1 MAPATPTGALPA
13 TNPAAQNPKGQ
24 GPNDLPAPHGMDTL
38 PDSPQEPR
46 KVPSPINPSP
56 VHRPQS
62 FESNPAFSRPADDE
76 FAFDEGPS
84 LPDRRSP
91 AYPEPSPV
99 FAPASSTPQ
108 SPTAPA
114 PAAPAITHDFN
125 LPDQPVAAAAANTA
139 AAASDLDSFLARPI
153 TPPTAAA
160 PSAPRPPLSLI
171 EKASLAIA
179 IAILLG
185 FAFWF
190 SATIIKS
197 NPKDGLVNSTHWP
210 NLPISGSIARITS
223 ASAAWRPTHP
233 TDNVGRVESSL
244 PFPGLRAPAII
255 PVVSFAIDPAPNAS
269 GFLRFLFVDSTGR
282 SSGDVRVARIE
293 NGQLKPTE
301 RAAFSITN
309 SSSAEV
315 HGSLGFLDLP
325 SFLSYTASTERR
337 WHVEVSE
344 CSRADA
350 PDRDWSRLAVFDLR
364 NDLKD

>member
-1 MAPATPTGALPA
+1 
-13 TNPAAQNPKGQ
+13 
-24 GPNDLPAPHGMDTL
+24 MDST
-38 PDSPQEPR
+38 PDSLNEPR
-46 KVPSPINPSP
+46 KGPSPINPSP

-76 FAFDEGPS
+76 FAFDEGP
-84 LPDRRSP
+84 PITDRRTP
-91 AYPEPSPV
+91 ASPEPSPV
-99 FAPASSTPQ
+99 FAPASFPPQ
-108 SPTAPA
+108 SPTPPAPTPAPSAPA
-114 PAAPAITHDFN
+114 NTLDFD
-125 LPDQPVAAAAANTA
+125 LPDQPAAATSSA
-139 AAASDLDSFLARPI
+139 AADDSDLDSFLARPI
-153 TPPTAAA
+153 TPLSPAA
-160 PSAPRPPLSLI
+160 PRAPRPPLSLI

-179 IAILLG
+179 SAILLG

-190 SATIIKS
+190 ASTIIKS
-197 NPKDGLVNSTHWP
+197 NPKDGLVESSHWP

-223 ASAAWRPTHP
+223 ASAAWRPTRP
-233 TDNVGRVESSL
+233 TDNVGRIESSL
-244 PFPGLRAPAII
+244 PFPGLRAPAIVPI
-255 PVVSFAIDPAPNAS
+255 VSFSIEPIPNAS
-269 GFLRFLFVDSTGR
+269 GFLRFLFVDPTGR

-309 SSSAEV
+309 GSSAEV
-315 HGSLGFLDLP
+315 HGSVGFLDTP

>member
-1 MAPATPTGALPA
+1 
-13 TNPAAQNPKGQ
+13 
-24 GPNDLPAPHGMDTL
+24 MDST
-38 PDSPQEPR
+38 PDSLNEPR
-46 KVPSPINPSP
+46 KGPSPINPSP
-56 VHRPQS
+56 VHRPQSFESS

-76 FAFDEGPS
+76 FAFDEGPART
-84 LPDRRSP
+84 DRRTP
-91 AYPEPSPV
+91 ASPEPSPV
-99 FAPASSTPQ
+99 FAPTHPASAPA
-108 SPTAPA
+108 PAPA
-114 PAAPAITHDFN
+114 PAAPLNSHDFD
-125 LPDQPVAAAAANTA
+125 LPDLPPVAATTA
-139 AAASDLDSFLARPI
+139 AAESDLDSFLARPI
-153 TPPTAAA
+153 TPLSAAA
-160 PSAPRPPLSLI
+160 PRAPRPPLSLI

-179 IAILLG
+179 SAILLG

-190 SATIIKS
+190 ASTIIKS
-197 NPKDGLVNSTHWP
+197 NPKDGFVKSSHWP
-210 NLPISGSIARITS
+210 NLPISGTIARITS
-223 ASAAWRPTHP
+223 ASAAWRPTRP

-255 PVVSFAIDPAPNAS
+255 PSVSFAIEPAPNAS

-301 RAAFSITN
+301 RAAFTITN
-309 SSSAEV
+309 GSSAEV
-315 HGSLGFLDLP
+315 HGSVGFLDLP

>member
-1 MAPATPTGALPA
+1 
-13 TNPAAQNPKGQ
+13 
-24 GPNDLPAPHGMDTL
+24 MDST
-38 PDSPQEPR
+38 PDSPNQPR
-46 KVPSPINPSP
+46 KGPSPINPSA
-56 VHRPQS
+56 VHRPQSFESS

-84 LPDRRSP
+84 RTDHHSP
-91 AYPEPSPV
+91 ASPEPSPV
-99 FAPASSTPQ
+99 FAPTPTPAP
-108 SPTAPA
+108 SAPLNSPEFDLPDLPPATPTATPTTTTATA
-114 PAAPAITHDFN
+114 PT
-125 LPDQPVAAAAANTA
+125 
-139 AAASDLDSFLARPI
+139 ASDLDSFLARPI
-153 TPPTAAA
+153 TPLS
-160 PSAPRPPLSLI
+160 PSAPHARRPPLSLI

-179 IAILLG
+179 SAILIG
-185 FAFWF
+185 FALWF
-190 SATIIKS
+190 GSTIIKS
-197 NPKDGLVNSTHWP
+197 NPKDGLVESSHWP
-210 NLPISGSIARITS
+210 KLPISGTIARITS
-223 ASAAWRPTHP
+223 ASASWRPTRP

-255 PVVSFAIDPAPNAS
+255 PVVSFSIEPAPNAS

-282 SSGDVRVARIE
+282 SSGDIRVARIE

-301 RAAFSITN
+301 RAAFTITN
-309 SSSAEV
+309 GTSAEV

-325 SFLSYTASTERR
+325 SFLSYTASPERR

>member
-1 MAPATPTGALPA
+1 
-13 TNPAAQNPKGQ
+13 
-24 GPNDLPAPHGMDTL
+24 MDST
-38 PDSPQEPR
+38 PDSLNEPR
-46 KVPSPINPSP
+46 KGPAPINPSP

-62 FESNPAFSRPADDE
+62 FESSFESNPAFSRPAEDE

-84 LPDRRSP
+84 HTDRHSP
-91 AYPEPSPV
+91 ASPEPSPV
-99 FAPASSTPQ
+99 LAP
-108 SPTAPA
+108 SPSPAPA
-114 PAAPAITHDFN
+114 PAAAATRTAPLNSPDFD
-125 LPDQPVAAAAANTA
+125 LPDLPPAAATA
-139 AAASDLDSFLARPI
+139 TATATSDLDSFLSRPI
-153 TPPTAAA
+153 TPLSPSA
-160 PSAPRPPLSLI
+160 PLAPRPPLSLI

-179 IAILLG
+179 SAILLG

-190 SATIIKS
+190 ASTIIKS
-197 NPKDGLVNSTHWP
+197 NPKDGFVKSSHWP
-210 NLPISGSIARITS
+210 NLPISGTIARITS
-223 ASAAWRPTHP
+223 ASASWRPTRP

-255 PVVSFAIDPAPNAS
+255 PVVSFAIEPAPNAS

-301 RAAFSITN
+301 RAAFTITN
-309 SSSAEV
+309 GPSAEV
-315 HGSLGFLDLP
+315 HGSVGFLDLP

>member
-1 MAPATPTGALPA
+1 
-13 TNPAAQNPKGQ
+13 
-24 GPNDLPAPHGMDTL
+24 MDST
-38 PDSPQEPR
+38 PDSLNEPR
-46 KVPSPINPSP
+46 KGPSPITPSP
-56 VHRPQS
+56 VHRPQSFESS

-84 LPDRRSP
+84 RTDRRTP
-91 AYPEPSPV
+91 ASPEPSPV
-99 FAPASSTPQ
+99 FAPAHSAPA
-108 SPTAPA
+108 PAPAPA
-114 PAAPAITHDFN
+114 PAAPLNSPDFD
-125 LPDQPVAAAAANTA
+125 LPDLPPAAATTA
-139 AAASDLDSFLARPI
+139 AAESDLDSFLARPI
-153 TPPTAAA
+153 TPLSAAA
-160 PSAPRPPLSLI
+160 PRAPRPPLSLI

-179 IAILLG
+179 SAILLG

-190 SATIIKS
+190 ASTIIKS
-197 NPKDGLVNSTHWP
+197 NPKDGFVNSSHWP
-210 NLPISGSIARITS
+210 NLPISGTIARITS
-223 ASAAWRPTHP
+223 ASAAWRPTRP

-244 PFPGLRAPAII
+244 PFPGLRAPTII
-255 PVVSFAIDPAPNAS
+255 PVVSFAIEPAPNAS

-301 RAAFSITN
+301 RAAFTITN
-309 SSSAEV
+309 GPSAEV
-315 HGSLGFLDLP
+315 HGSVGFLDLP

>member
-1 MAPATPTGALPA
+1 
-13 TNPAAQNPKGQ
+13 
-24 GPNDLPAPHGMDTL
+24 MDTL
-38 PDSPQEPR
+38 PDSPKEPR

-56 VHRPQS
+56 SHKPHS

-91 AYPEPSPV
+91 ASPEPSPV
-99 FAPASSTPQ
+99 FAPSPSPARTPT
-108 SPTAPA
+108 PAPA
-114 PAAPAITHDFN
+114 PAAPANTHDFD
-125 LPDQPVAAAAANTA
+125 LPDQPVAAAAAATGTA
-139 AAASDLDSFLARPI
+139 AVDSDLDSFLARPI
-153 TPPTAAA
+153 TPHTPAA
-160 PSAPRPPLSLI
+160 PRAPRPPLSLI

-179 IAILLG
+179 SAILLG

-190 SATIIKS
+190 ASTIIKS
-197 NPKDGLVNSTHWP
+197 NPKDGLVESTHWP
-210 NLPISGSIARITS
+210 KLPISGSFARITS
-223 ASAAWRPTHP
+223 ASAAWRPTRQS
-233 TDNVGRVESSL
+233 DNVGRVESSL

-255 PVVSFAIDPAPNAS
+255 PVVSFSIEPAPNAS

-282 SSGDVRVARIE
+282 SSGDIRVARIE

-309 SSSAEV
+309 GSAAEV